1 MEKQWREE
9 NERIMRLHPSSAPFS
24 EAGEPDTM
32 PPVADLEAGE
42 EELPPEKRPL
52 P

>member
-1 MEKQWREE
+1 
-9 NERIMRLHPSSAPFS
+9 MRLHPSNAEYPEPSQPDEMP
-24 EAGEPDTM
+24 EAKPETP
-32 PPVADLEAGE
+32 E